1 MNREFILSVG
11 IAPWIYRTFVR
22 QFNKRILG
30 RGLRMRLPTG
40 SIFPIPRDSPVGSA
54 VYITQADVDYGSE
67 ALLARLAA
75 GDRGFID
82 VGANVGYYSAYM
94 APAVAFVCAFEPDE
108 RAFPCLE
115 QLQRLLPRLTAI
127 HAAVSDTDGEGRLSY
142 GACSDVSA
150 LAKDNATGK
159 PVRTCTLDSML
170 PTLPGRVGAIKIDTE
185 GHELAVLAG
194 ADALVARDRP
204 LILLET
210 PIEQSIVNWA
220 ADRGYAV
227 GAACKGAPSV
237 GPIFRWFTN
246 PDTAHVKMVLLAPAE
261 DAAAVTAAA
270 EDLYGTPHAYR
281 AALKRFQARTLQQLQ
296 QRS

>member
-1 MNREFILSVG
+1 MNREFIMSVG

-22 QFNKRILG
+22 QFNKRLLG
-30 RGLRMRLPTG
+30 RGLRMTLPTG
-40 SIFPIPRDSPVGSA
+40 SLFPIPRDSRVGSA

-67 ALLARLAA
+67 ALLARLAPC
-75 GDRGFID
+75 DRGFID

-94 APAVAFVCAFEPDE
+94 SPAVAFVCAFEPDE
-108 RAFPCLE
+108 RAFPRLE
-115 QLQRLLPRLTAI
+115 QLQQLLPRLTAI

-150 LAKDNATGK
+150 LAKDNATGT

-170 PTLPGRVGAIKIDTE
+170 SALPGRVGTIKIDTE

-194 ADALVARDRP
+194 AESLVARDRP

-210 PIEQSIVNWA
+210 PIEQPIVDWA

-227 GAACKGAPSV
+227 GAACKGKPSV
-237 GPIFRWFTN
+237 GPVFRWFTN

-270 EDLYGTPHAYR
+270 AELYGTPHAYR
-281 AALKRFQARTLQQLQ
+281 DALKRFQTRTLELLQ